1 MEQILNYQKELF
13 VEFTEKYKNMI
24 EKLVNKLNNK
34 NIDML
39 NKFNND
45 FRVTINVLEELNVY
59 LEDSNNPEIKNKL
72 KEYKNM
78 EETIKQFTP
87 LLLINNIIK
96 NIN

>member
-24 EKLVNKLNNK
+24 EKLANKLNNK

>member
-1 MEQILNYQKELF
+1 MLPHK
-13 VEFTEKYKNMI
+13 
-24 EKLVNKLNNK
+24 KLVNKLNNK